1 MDSEE
6 DIDVA
11 KIIQLHKQKV
21 QEKWDY
27 YKKFQSR
34 DNIIK
39 NLEYEIYKNCKHEWE
54 LDYSGCSPHDGPDR
68 VCKICRLYRNDYLYT
83 KR

>member
-1 MDSEE
+1 MDPEE
-6 DIDVA
+6 DIDGA

-21 QEKWDY
+21 QEKWEY
-27 YKKFQSR
+27 YKKFQSM

-39 NLEYEIYKNCKHEWE
+39 NLEYEIYKKCKHEWE
-54 LDYSGCSPHDGPDR
+54 LDYSGSGPYDGPDR